1 VDRDKVTSSR
11 GSQDK
16 LRDPHYAGEQ
26 VNTTNETAREMP
38 RISRILVATDFS
50 AQACNALEWAR
61 SLADAFGAKLV
72 LLHVIDIFSLAEIG
86 CVMGGIDP
94 LHLLREQAHKC
105 MSELKALVPDAEIV
119 IREASPR
126 PVIVDAALELN
137 CQMIIMGTHG
147 RSGLAH
153 LFLGS
158 VAEYV
163 VRNSKVPVLTV
174 RGD

>member
-1 VDRDKVTSSR
+1 MRATTQT
-11 GSQDK
+11 QDVP
-16 LRDPHYAGEQ
+16 L
-26 VNTTNETAREMP
+26 

-50 AQACNALEWAR
+50 DQASKALEWAR
-61 SLADAFGAKLV
+61 TFAGALGAKLV
-72 LLHVIDIFSLAEIG
+72 LLHVINIFSLAETG
-86 CVMGGIDP
+86 CVMAGVDP
-94 LHLLREQAHKC
+94 LHLVREQAQRYMDEVKRV
-105 MSELKALVPDAEIV
+105 VPDAETL

-126 PVIVDAALELN
+126 PAIVDAALELD

-153 LFLGS
+153 LLLGS

-174 RGD
+174 RVR